1 MNSSNTYRR
10 LIIGYCSFFFLILLI
25 PTVYKLT
32 TKKAVS
38 NCEKRTILTFPK
50 FNYQDT
56 YLQECGNYFEENYG
70 LRNELIYY
78 QSKIKL
84 SLFNSSANP
93 DQVVFGKNGWFFY
106 SSKSDL
112 SYGSYSRTNLLND
125 IQLNDFKS
133 LHEKRKEELAK
144 RNIQYVT
151 AVWPNKNTIY
161 SEQQPL
167 QMQIQIEDTVSKID
181 QVLAFLNKSK
191 STVRLIDV
199 RKQLLKKKAQR
210 LYLKHDTHWNN
221 LGGYYAYHQ
230 FLNKTKSIFK
240 VTPYSLSQ
248 FIIKQKKIIGGDLYN
263 ILGICDRKEYFEWA
277 PILKLKNKTTIS
289 EDTDFKDSYGK
300 YNKTAP
306 SKLRVLFFRDSYMDA
321 MMYYFSLHF
330 QHSYYYRSEYD
341 QKIVDLIKPDVVVVC
356 KVERYL

>member
-10 LIIGYCSFFFLILLI
+10 LIIGYCSFFFLLLLI

-56 YLQECGNYFEENYG
+56 YIQECGNYFEENYG

-93 DQVVFGKNGWFFY
+93 DQVVFGKNGWLFY

-112 SYGSYSRTNLLND
+112 SYGSYSRTNLLNY

-144 RNIQYVT
+144 KNIQYVT

-167 QMQIQIEDTVSKID
+167 QMQIQIEDTLSKID

-191 STVRLIDV
+191 STVQLIDV
-199 RKQLLKKKAQR
+199 RKQLLNKKANR
-210 LYLKHDTHWNN
+210 LCLKHDTHWNN
-221 LGGYYAYHQ
+221 LGGYYAYNK
-230 FLNKTKSIFK
+230 FLNETKAIFK
-240 VTPYSLSQ
+240 LTPYSLSQ
-248 FIIKQKKIIGGDLYN
+248 FTIKQKKIIGGDLYN
-263 ILGICDRKEYFEWA
+263 FLGICDQNEYFEYT
-277 PILKLKNKTTIS
+277 PVLTLKSKPNIK
-289 EDTDFKDSYGK
+289 EDPTFKDSYGK
-300 YNKTAP
+300 YNKNAA
-306 SKLRVLFFRDSYMDA
+306 SKLKVLFFRDSYMDA

-330 QHSYYYRSEYD
+330 QHSYYYKSDYN

-356 KVERYL
+356 KVERYF